1 MKTIYEIYYIKPSS
15 DIGYFLKIGEFLKEL
30 KEKKTNH
37 FLLSFD
43 THKIEKLIDFTPSL
57 QMEFSVW
64 NRLKKISFPVIYR
77 VLPFSELNVPV
88 IIRCYEKGKNIC
100 TRIGNGIDILFVDKL
115 FDIDEIKQELLQLG
129 FKRVVI
135 FKKNYPQFLKIKE
148 GEDIIMVYNP
158 IGKENVSCPYS
169 MVFKD
174 SIAER
179 KKENK
184 EMIYM
189 NTSPEEFFYL
199 TERHFEKAET
209 FSYKNFVKKKD
220 FVSLKKIENLL
231 FKMEYLI
238 SYKAFCNS
246 VDYSHLQNYLFEEF
260 INFVDGKTTLS
271 KLKNILSN
279 IQNKIGFSPMKAGSL
294 FNPFPFSFQYAD
306 KRDYIIREIE
316 PYDFIYKKEV
326 PRLTKAFKFRKSRR
340 NEYLFLHKEKDT
352 EPLSLKIEIKNRDR
366 IIKELTRETSFQKGK
381 YYRID
386 FECLKFSDGEIK
398 IKTIYSHFYPYIIFE
413 GIIKGEETELWF
425 YLNLEKRGLKSLS
438 HRLKIHMNRV
448 RDYVYLIYPLKN
460 IDFAV
465 FSPFPFFFES
475 VKDCTGIKLSKG
487 PFLLAFYPYPQNE
500 KDVYEK
506 FLPYIYSPI
515 KLPEKSIDNKILFTV
530 KDGIFMLY
538 SLKQI
543 DLTKF
548 LLRGLCVSNSLKI
561 HFPTFPGE
569 IKLMDLRFEKEIES
583 LPIKNNEI
591 KIENKTGKIITLLLD
606 FKTSAREIF

>member
-15 DIGYFLKIGEFLKEL
+15 NIDYFLKIGKFLREL

-43 THKIEKLIDFTPSL
+43 THKIEKLIDFSPSL

-64 NRLKKISFPVIYR
+64 NRLKKISFPVIYK

-88 IIRCYEKGKNIC
+88 ILRCYERGKDIC
-100 TRIGNGIDILFVDKL
+100 ARIGDGIDILFVDKL
-115 FDIDEIKQELLQLG
+115 FDIDEVKEELLKLG
-129 FKRVVI
+129 FKKVVI
-135 FKKNYPQFLKIKE
+135 FEKNYPRFLKIKMH
-148 GEDIIMVYNP
+148 EDIIMVYNP
-158 IGKENVSCPYS
+158 SGKENVSCPYS

-174 SIAER
+174 SITER
-179 KKENK
+179 KEENK
-184 EMIYM
+184 EVIYM

-199 TERHFEKAET
+199 TERYFEKAENFT
-209 FSYKNFVKKKD
+209 FKDSFKNKD

-231 FKMEYLI
+231 FKIEYLI

-246 VDYSHLQNYLFEEF
+246 LDYSYLQNYLFEEF
-260 INFVDGKTTLS
+260 VEFIDGKISLN

-279 IQNKIGFSPMKAGSL
+279 VQNKIGFSPRKTGSL

-306 KRDYIIREIE
+306 KRDYIIKEIQ
-316 PYDFIYKKEV
+316 PYDFVYKKEV
-326 PRLTKAFKFRKSRR
+326 PRVPKTFKFRRSRK
-340 NEYLFLHKEKDT
+340 NEYLFLHKEEDK
-352 EPLSLKIEIKNRDR
+352 EPLSLKLEIKKGDR
-366 IIKELTRETSFQKGK
+366 IIRGLTRETSFEKGR
-381 YYRID
+381 YYRVD
-386 FECLKFSDGEIK
+386 FEYLKFSDGEIK
-398 IKTIYSHFYPYIIFE
+398 VKTIYSHFYPYVIFE
-413 GIIKGEETELWF
+413 GTIKGEETELWF
-425 YLNLEKRGLKSLS
+425 YLNSENRSLKSLS
-438 HRLKIHMNRV
+438 HRLKTHVDRGH
-448 RDYVYLIYPLKN
+448 DYAYLLYPLKD

-475 VKDCTGIKLSKG
+475 VKNHTGIKLSKG
-487 PFLLAFYPYPQNE
+487 PFMLVFYPYPQNE
-500 KDVYEK
+500 KDVYDK

-515 KLPEKSIDNKILFTV
+515 TVSEKNADNRIFFTV
-530 KDGIFMLY
+530 KDGIFILY

-548 LLRGLCVSNSLKI
+548 LLRGLCVSRSLKI
-561 HFPTFPGE
+561 HFPTSPGE
-569 IKLMDLRFEKEIES
+569 VKLMDLKLEKELEI

-591 KIENKTGKIITLLLD
+591 KIENKPGETISLLID